1 MHLASEEF
9 QSAFIPPAK
18 WCCQCEDGRQDHEYS
33 VMVIAEAASV
43 GVSDCT
49 PLRWK
54 NIDN

>member
-1 MHLASEEF
+1 VLSF
-9 QSAFIPPAK
+9 RQRNGVG
-18 WCCQCEDGRQDHEYS
+18 QCEDGRQDHEYS

-43 GVSDCT
+43 GVSECT